1 MGKSIED
8 PAGIETDVFYEVWSQ
23 QPRGNWKNG
32 GKVFRSKRA
41 ARDHLREERY
51 ASDYTKGL
59 KWRVYRVRRALNR
72 ERM

>member
-23 QPRGNWKNG
+23 QPRGNWKNV
-32 GKVFRSKRA
+32 GKVFRSRRA
-41 ARDHLREERY
+41 ARDHLREMRDE
-51 ASDYTKGL
+51 SDYAKSL
-59 KWRVYRVRRALNR
+59 KWRVYRVRKALNR